1 MIPPASESSPA
12 RNAALIEELE
22 REIRRQNIWRRIMSV
37 AYFVTSASAIACSG
51 AATVVA
57 GLGHAAYAAWLAGGA
72 TVLFGL
78 EKAMLFREK
87 WMHHLTTASQLEA
100 LRFGYVYG
108 QLTVE
113 QASQRIGAVL
123 TEYAVK
129 LPVGARDGERESPAP
144 P

>member
-1 MIPPASESSPA
+1 
-12 RNAALIEELE
+12 
-22 REIRRQNIWRRIMSV
+22 
-37 AYFVTSASAIACSG
+37 
-51 AATVVA
+51 
-57 GLGHAAYAAWLAGGA
+57 
-72 TVLFGL
+72 
-78 EKAMLFREK
+78 
-87 WMHHLTTASQLEA
+87 MHHLTTASQLEA